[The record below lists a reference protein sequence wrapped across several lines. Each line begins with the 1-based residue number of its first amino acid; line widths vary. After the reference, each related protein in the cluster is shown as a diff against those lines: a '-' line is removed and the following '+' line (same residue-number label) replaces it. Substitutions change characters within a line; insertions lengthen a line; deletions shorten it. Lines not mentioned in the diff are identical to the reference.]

1 MMLGGLMSAAVMAS
15 DAALASELS
24 FDLNAFSS
32 GLASS
37 VDTSRFNTSNQMSP
51 GIYRV
56 DIVVNG
62 QTLGRREVEFVA
74 AHAKTGAQPCLS
86 REV

>member
-1 MMLGGLMSAAVMAS
+1 MPSHIQVRVHRCAPILPFQHRTIMLGGLMSAAVIAS
-15 DAALASELS
+15 DVALAAELS

-56 DIVVNG
+56 DIVEI
-62 QTLGRREVEFVA
+62 GR
-74 AHAKTGAQPCLS
+74 AH
-86 REV
+86 V